1 MDKDYRTKIFPDND
15 HFIRMYEDM
24 KKKMDC
30 PKCGAIYHKRTSCP
44 SCGCI
49 FCDDCGHI
57 FKEGEEIDGKIC

>member
-30 PKCGAIYHKRTSCP
+30 SKCGAIYHKRTYCP
-44 SCGCI
+44 SCGAY
-49 FCDDCGHI
+49 FCDDCGYI
-57 FKEGEEIDGKIC
+57 IEEGKK